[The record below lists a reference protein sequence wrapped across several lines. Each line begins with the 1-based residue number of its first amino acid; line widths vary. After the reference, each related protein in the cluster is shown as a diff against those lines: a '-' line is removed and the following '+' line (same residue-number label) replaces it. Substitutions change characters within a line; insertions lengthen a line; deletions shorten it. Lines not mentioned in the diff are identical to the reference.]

1 MKKILAGLAATI
13 LMTGVAL
20 ADEVAVSTNQSGD
33 GSWVVIDDDI
43 YLCSVRGNVDTA
55 VCVKAKKVNS
65 Q

>member
-1 MKKILAGLAATI
+1 MKKILAVLATTI
-13 LMTGVAL
+13 LMTGFAL
-20 ADEVAVSTNQSGD
+20 ADEVAVSTNQSGT

-43 YLCSVRGNVDTA
+43 YLCTMRGADEA